1 MKICA
6 IGLRGIPDVMGGI
19 ETHCEHLYPRLAR
32 LDESLDITVIGR
44 SGYAKR
50 GRFSNVRV
58 LTLWAPRMKGL
69 ETLVHTPLAILYARL
84 FLHPDVIHLHAI
96 GPGFFAPLARLLGF
110 RVIATHHAPDYERPK
125 WGRIGRG
132 FLRAGEWMLAKYAD
146 EVICVSHTIQH
157 RLSGQFPQDRNRFS
171 TIRNGTPSSNSA
183 EPDSVSVLSSLGV
196 EPGRYILC
204 VGRLDPTKGFHEAIE
219 AFNLAKPAGFKLLIV
234 GGAMGDDAYS
244 ASLMASA
251 SADVIFA
258 GARPAE
264 DVRTLYRH
272 AALFLHP
279 SHLEGFAMVVLEALA
294 ADTPMLVSDI
304 PAHLE
309 VELDEASYFP
319 CGDIRA
325 LASALAKGDY
335 ARLHCSRR
343 VEIIAENDWD
353 TAARRHRDILV
364 RRVRRPRPEAAAPS
378 P

>member
-32 LDESLDITVIGR
+32 LDEDLDIVVIGR
-44 SGYAKR
+44 SGYAR
-50 GRFSNVRV
+50 PGRFSNVRV

-110 RVIATHHAPDYERPK
+110 RVIATHHAADYERPK
-125 WGRIGRG
+125 WGRLGRG
-132 FLRAGEWMLAKYAD
+132 FLKAGEWMLAKYAD
-146 EVICVSHTIQH
+146 GVICVSRTIEH
-157 RLSGQFPQDRNRFS
+157 RMSGQFPQDRDRFI
-171 TIRNGTPSSNSA
+171 TIRNGAPPAKAAQPSSDGLLA
-183 EPDSVSVLSSLGV
+183 SLGV
-196 EPGRYILC
+196 EPRRYILC

-219 AFNLAKPAGFKLLIV
+219 AFQLARPAGMKLLIV
-234 GGAMGDDAYS
+234 GGSMGDDGYS
-244 ASLMASA
+244 ASLMTSA
-251 SADVIFA
+251 SQHVIFA

-264 DVRTLYRH
+264 EVRALYRQ

-304 PAHLE
+304 EPHLE
-309 VELDEASYFP
+309 VELDAASYFP
-319 CGDIRA
+319 CGNTGA
-325 LASALAKGDY
+325 LAAALATGDY
-335 ARLHCSRR
+335 ARLRCSRR
-343 VEIIAENDWD
+343 LQILEENDWE
-353 TAARRHRDILV
+353 TVARRHRDILV
-364 RRVRRPRPEAAAPS
+364 RRVRPQRPAASAPAS
-378 P
+378 